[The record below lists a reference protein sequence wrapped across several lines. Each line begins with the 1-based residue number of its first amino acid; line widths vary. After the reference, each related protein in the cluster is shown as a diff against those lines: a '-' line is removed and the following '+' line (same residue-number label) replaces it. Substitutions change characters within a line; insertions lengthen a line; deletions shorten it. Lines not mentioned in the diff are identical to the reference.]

1 MLGKSVLLVD
11 ITDKVKELIGES
23 LFFGQVKST
32 EVEYK
37 AVLPP
42 SRSMAQIIS
51 SFANTEGGYLILGIS
66 GIKDGRIEGNGL
78 SEDFHANTITHK
90 ALDLLVP
97 QPKVTYQYISFNGK
111 KLYVIK
117 IEKSDLPVA
126 IEGKIYKRVNG
137 VIKLTNPVEITFR
150 INGYVRIEN
159 INQQL
164 ETYKSNATNAKAK
177 LIEHYQSILKIMD
190 DLGQILYPEGADRPT
205 SNQEGKVLT
214 RILFSSFVDNF
225 ETYLSDLLYEIFLAN
240 PQTLKSQQQVTI
252 EEVLNC
258 SDLQEFVKYF
268 AKQKISKLQKGS
280 VKGFVKENKQIRDLG
295 VIDENSQNDIEKIL
309 QIRHLY
315 SHRNGIVDEK
325 FLQYYA
331 GQFDLNTEHQMPI
344 SEVCD
349 KLHYL
354 AEVAQR
360 IDVAATTKYQLAQIS
375 N

>member
-1 MLGKSVLLVD
+1 VD
-11 ITDKVKELIGES
+11 ITNEAKQLIGQAKNAK
-23 LFFGQVKST
+23 L
-32 EVEYK
+32 EYK

-66 GIKDGRIEGNGL
+66 ESNDGSIEVNGL
-78 SEDFHANTITHK
+78 SEDFHANEITHK
-90 ALDLLVP
+90 ALDILMP
-97 QPKVTYQYISFNGK
+97 QPKVNYQYISFNGK

-117 IEKSDLPVA
+117 VEKSDLPVS
-126 IEGKIYKRVNG
+126 IEGKIYKRVDADIELANP
-137 VIKLTNPVEITFR
+137 IKITFKA
-150 INGYVRIEN
+150 NGYARIES
-159 INQQL
+159 IHQKL
-164 ETYKSNATNAKAK
+164 EIYKSNATNAKTK

-190 DLGQILYPEGADRPT
+190 DLGQILYPESVNSPT

-225 ETYLSDLLYEIFLAN
+225 ETYLSDLLYEIFLAK
-240 PQTLKSQQQVTI
+240 PQTLKSKQEVTI

-258 SDLQEFVKYF
+258 SDLQEFVKYY
-268 AKQKISKLQKGS
+268 AKKKISNLQKGS
-280 VKGFVKENKQIRDLG
+280 VKGFIKENKQISDLD
-295 VIDENSQNDIEKIL
+295 VIDENIQNDIEKIL

-331 GQFDLNTEHQMPI
+331 GQFDLNTEHQMSI

-349 KLHYL
+349 KLCYL

-360 IDVAATTKYQLAQIS
+360 IDVAATAKYKLAQMS